1 MIDFIKVIILSIVEG
16 ITEFLPISSTGHM
29 ILVNKFVNLKPVE
42 FSNSFF
48 VIIQLG
54 AILAVVSIY
63 FDKLNPFS
71 LKKLDKGD
79 FPEKLKSMKKK
90 RFINKTYYF
99 MKHNKTMDLWFKIIF
114 AAIPSA
120 VLGLLFDDKID
131 SVLFKPMPVAFALL
145 IYGVIIILMENKN
158 KNRKDFRVN
167 NVFNITYKDAFIIGM
182 FQVLALVPGTSR
194 SAATIIGAMIV
205 GLNRTSSADFSFFL
219 AIPTMFGATLLKIL
233 KSPSLGF
240 GQWFLI
246 FVGFIFSF
254 IVAYLV
260 IKKFLDYIKGHDFKV
275 FGYYRI
281 ALSLCI
287 ILYYLILR

>member
-233 KSPSLGF
+233 KSPSLSF